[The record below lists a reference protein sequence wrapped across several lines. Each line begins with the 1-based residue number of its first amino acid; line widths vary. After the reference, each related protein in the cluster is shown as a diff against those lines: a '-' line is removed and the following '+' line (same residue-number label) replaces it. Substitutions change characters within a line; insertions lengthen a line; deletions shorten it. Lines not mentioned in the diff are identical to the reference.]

1 MSASSRVL
9 DNFVKSNGSEP
20 IRILGASGQLGYGV
34 PTPAFNAGLERAPH
48 LIGCDMGS
56 IDPGPYYLGSGELA
70 TAPAATRRDLRKV
83 LVGALKLK
91 IPLVI
96 GSAGSAG
103 AKPHLEQTLEMVREI
118 AREEGLHFRLGVLRA
133 DIDKTVLKAAL
144 ASGGVVSIDDMPA
157 LDAQEVDAS
166 SNIVGQMGMSAFQ
179 RALTADVDVIIAG
192 RACDTAIFAALPA
205 MAGFPVGPAQHM
217 AKIIECASLCC
228 VPGGRDSILATLD
241 HDGFVL
247 ESMAPQRRATPVSV
261 AAHSLYEQADPF
273 TVQEP
278 EGRLDL
284 ARATYEAIDERRTRV
299 VGAVWQNAKETWV
312 KIEGARPAGERAILL
327 CGTADPRF
335 IAQHTQ
341 LLKEIEGVVRD
352 LVCEDAQE
360 DYVLTW
366 RVYGVNGVR
375 MTPVTQNERP
385 AEAFIMGE
393 CIAGTRARAAE
404 VVRTTK
410 QYLLHHGYEGR
421 LSTGGNLAFPFT
433 PPEVSVGPVYRFNI
447 YHLMRAPDLDTL
459 FPLDIETL

>member
-1 MSASSRVL
+1 MTASNRILEHFERV
-9 DNFVKSNGSEP
+9 NGSEP

-34 PTPAFNAGLERAPH
+34 PTPAFSAGLARKPH

-83 LVGALKLK
+83 ILGALKSN

-103 AKPHLEQTLEMVREI
+103 AKPHLEQTLSIVREI
-118 AREEGLHFRLGVLRA
+118 AREESLHFRLGVLQA
-133 DIDKTVLKAAL
+133 DIDRSVLKRAIQTN
-144 ASGGVVSIDDMPA
+144 GITSIDDMPA
-157 LDAQEVDAS
+157 LDTAEVDAAA
-166 SNIVGQMGMSAFQ
+166 NIVGQMGMSAFQ
-179 RALTADVDVIIAG
+179 RALSAGVDILIAG

-205 MAGFPVGPAQHM
+205 MVGFPVGAAQHM

-241 HDGFVL
+241 HEGFEL

-261 AAHSLYEQADPF
+261 AAHSLYEQSDPF

-284 ARATYEAIDERRTRV
+284 GRATYHAIDDRRTRV
-299 VGAVWQNAKETWV
+299 VGATWQDAKETWV
-312 KIEGARPAGERAILL
+312 KIEGARKVGERAILV

-335 IAQHTQ
+335 IARHEE
-341 LLKEIEGVVRD
+341 LLQQVEGVVRE
-352 LVCEDAQE
+352 LVCEDAPE
-360 DYVLTW
+360 DYTLAW

-375 MTPVTQNERP
+375 MTPVTRNAAPE
-385 AEAFIMGE
+385 EAFIMGE
-393 CIAGTRARAAE
+393 CIAPTRERAAE

-421 LSTGGNLAFPFT
+421 LSTGGNIAFPFT
-433 PPEVSVGPVYRFNI
+433 PPEISVGPAYRFNI
-447 YHLMRAPDLDTL
+447 YHLMRAADLDAL
-459 FPLDIETL
+459 FPLEIETL